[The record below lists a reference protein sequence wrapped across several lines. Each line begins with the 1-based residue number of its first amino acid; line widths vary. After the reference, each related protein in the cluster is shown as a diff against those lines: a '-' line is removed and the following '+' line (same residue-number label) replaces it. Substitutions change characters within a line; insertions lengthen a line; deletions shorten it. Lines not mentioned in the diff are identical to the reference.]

1 MGREGIGYRVFQ
13 TRKIAWPEAPR
24 AYLPV
29 SVLIIAA
36 SVATDWRPNSNW
48 LEQIEMSWPHNQKAP
63 QLSPSFD
70 SAFPRIGCLLSQPT
84 SVSVRDGH
92 PGSRLLFFP
101 LTAEEGV
108 HVPRTAPAQVP
119 GPALRSAAVSLP
131 TLHQALCAAC
141 TLSLEPASW

>member
-1 MGREGIGYRVFQ
+1 
-13 TRKIAWPEAPR
+13 
-24 AYLPV
+24 
-29 SVLIIAA
+29 
-36 SVATDWRPNSNW
+36 
-48 LEQIEMSWPHNQKAP
+48 MSWPHNQKAP
-63 QLSPSFD
+63 QLSPSSD

-119 GPALRSAAVSLP
+119 GPALRSATVSLP

-141 TLSLEPASW
+141 TLSLEPAAGEYFKLCRPEGLSGMFFFDFFPTFKKRKIFSLRAARHFLP